1 MATPDDNAVM
11 FRAGGSGLPPWRE
24 SVTVA
29 YLDEPPFGIP
39 ARPPAR
45 PTGCDMELAD
55 HVLTAAGSARIHYT
69 LTTFP
74 ELIPGLLN
82 GRWHMTTA
90 LFVTDDRATAIDYTR
105 PIWAAVDG
113 FIVRRDDAPRF
124 TGYEAIADTA
134 GAILAVVSDQVQHQ
148 TARDAGVPPERITE
162 FPDQDAAAAAVR
174 DGRVHASA
182 STAIG
187 NQAYVKRADDPALT
201 AVADQRWSQ
210 RRPLPLGAFAINKRT
225 PDLTAAVDRVLDR
238 YLGSADH
245 LALMERY
252 GFSRN
257 DLATILPS

>member
-1 MATPDDNAVM
+1 MTHATS
-11 FRAGGSGLPPWRE
+11 GGSGLPPWRE
-24 SVTVA
+24 CVTVA

-45 PTGCDMELAD
+45 PVGCDMELAD
-55 HVLTAAGSARIHYT
+55 HVLTAAGAARIRYA

-74 ELIPGLLN
+74 ELIPGLLD

-90 LFVTDDRATAIDYTR
+90 LFVTDDRAKVIDYTR

-113 FIVRRDDAPRF
+113 FIVRRDDATRF
-124 TGYEAIADTA
+124 TSYEAIADTA
-134 GAILAVVSDQVQHQ
+134 GAIIAVVSDQVQHH
-148 TARDAGVPPERITE
+148 TARDAGVPPERIME
-162 FPDQDAAAAAVR
+162 FSDQDAAAAAVR

-187 NQAYVKRADDPALT
+187 NQAYVKRADDPVLT
-201 AVADQRWSQ
+201 AVVDQRWSH
-210 RRPLPLGAFAINKRT
+210 RRPPVGAFAVNKHT
-225 PDLTAAVDRVLDR
+225 PDLTAAINRDLDR
-238 YLGSADH
+238 YLGSPDH

-257 DLATILPS
+257 DLATILHG